1 MRLRSKL
8 VPDLGSDKVLIDGG
22 WCIIYSSSGFFVT
35 MARITRSMAALSC
48 SFQNSMNKRQ
58 VSSTIHKK
66 QWKMSRSQSGQ
77 VTKRMEAIG
86 VLREATL
93 LQNTAIKLL
102 GTISHKKSL
111 KQEYVSKKKENTTRA
126 RKTKKAKLNEYTA
139 AGMDVENAKQ
149 VPGSNLIRF

>member
-1 MRLRSKL
+1 
-8 VPDLGSDKVLIDGG
+8 
-22 WCIIYSSSGFFVT
+22 
-35 MARITRSMAALSC
+35 
-48 SFQNSMNKRQ
+48 
-58 VSSTIHKK
+58 
-66 QWKMSRSQSGQ
+66 
-77 VTKRMEAIG
+77 MEAIG

-139 AGMDVENAKQ
+139 AGMDAENAKQ
-149 VPGSNLIRF
+149 VPG

>member
-1 MRLRSKL
+1 
-8 VPDLGSDKVLIDGG
+8 
-22 WCIIYSSSGFFVT
+22 
-35 MARITRSMAALSC
+35 
-48 SFQNSMNKRQ
+48 
-58 VSSTIHKK
+58 
-66 QWKMSRSQSGQ
+66 
-77 VTKRMEAIG
+77 MEAIG

>member
-1 MRLRSKL
+1 
-8 VPDLGSDKVLIDGG
+8 
-22 WCIIYSSSGFFVT
+22 
-35 MARITRSMAALSC
+35 
-48 SFQNSMNKRQ
+48 
-58 VSSTIHKK
+58 
-66 QWKMSRSQSGQ
+66 MSRSQSGQ

-111 KQEYVSKKKENTTRA
+111 KQEYVSKKKENTIRA

-139 AGMDVENAKQ
+139 AGMDAENAKQ

>member
-1 MRLRSKL
+1 
-8 VPDLGSDKVLIDGG
+8 
-22 WCIIYSSSGFFVT
+22 
-35 MARITRSMAALSC
+35 
-48 SFQNSMNKRQ
+48 
-58 VSSTIHKK
+58 
-66 QWKMSRSQSGQ
+66 MSQSQSGQ

-126 RKTKKAKLNEYTA
+126 KKAKRAKLNEYTA

-149 VPGSNLIRF
+149 VPGSNLITF